1 MILGC
6 GYAQL
11 AAVAE
16 PHAVVQAHNGAET
29 AAPEYGPVEARV
41 LTSGAAILGRPDQ
54 SGRAKAGRNSADT
67 APVRWAVLFEVAVH
81 VPRGAAAAAAVEVD
95 RLARI
100 GAMTGATARCRG
112 VGPRF
117 PPSFSLA
124 ILREAIGVSW

>member
-11 AAVAE
+11 AAEAE
-16 PHAVVQAHNGAET
+16 PPAVVQAHNDAES
-29 AAPEYGPVEARV
+29 AAPEHGAAETRV
-41 LTSGAAILGRPDQ
+41 LASVAAVLGRSDQ

-67 APVRWAVLFEVAVH
+67 APLRWAVLFEVAVH
-81 VPRGAAAAAAVEVD
+81 VQRGAAAAVEID
-95 RLARI
+95 CLARI